1 MIPWSLACIKK
12 EKIKT
17 CWFTLWSKR
26 AITKPPVLHT
36 SVQLELGDLFINQFH
51 STEHGAHVLQ
61 VWLLVMESK
70 SKKNPI
76 WKQVRDSLHGLVTP
90 NSGAKIAESEKV
102 HHPKLKHHILAFQP
116 SDTTT
121 PTWILSNTNR
131 RSRNMPQ
138 IVLA

>member
-17 CWFTLWSKR
+17 CWFMLWSKR
-26 AITKPPVLHT
+26 AITKPPILHT

-51 STEHGAHVLQ
+51 SMEHRAHVLQ
-61 VWLLVMESK
+61 VWLLVTESK

-76 WKQVRDSLHGLVTP
+76 WKQVWDSLHGLVTP
-90 NSGAKIAESEKV
+90 NSGVKIAKSEKV

-116 SDTTT
+116 RDTTT
-121 PTWILSNTNR
+121 PTWILSNTDR
-131 RSRNMPQ
+131 QLRN
-138 IVLA
+138 IVTP

>member
-17 CWFTLWSKR
+17 CWFMLWSKR
-26 AITKPPVLHT
+26 AITKPPILHT

-51 STEHGAHVLQ
+51 STEHRAHVLQ
-61 VWLLVMESK
+61 VWLLVTESK

-76 WKQVRDSLHGLVTP
+76 WKQVWDSLHGLVTP

-102 HHPKLKHHILAFQP
+102 HHLKLKHCILAFQP